1 MTLKES
7 LMTIKDFRIDRCKKH
22 NLCDI
27 LMIVLIGYLTGC
39 KDMEEIHFSAEVSEE
54 MLRKYLELPNGIP
67 STDTI
72 LRVLAGIDGKE
83 LEKVL
88 ADYARETFGSRIPEK
103 EVIAIDGKTIRR
115 SEYRNHNDESKSH
128 KAAHVVSAF
137 ASSMEICFGQVK
149 TEEKS
154 NEITA
159 IPELLE
165 LLELKGLIVT
175 IDAMGCQKKI
185 AEKIVEKKA
194 DYLFSLKGNQ
204 EKLHEDVKDFFN
216 HELDEKYCERYRIQ
230 KLSCAVEKDHG
241 RIEKRDYYLCTNL
254 KWLAEKDEWKNLC
267 GIGMARSSRLTKD
280 GESTELRYF
289 ITSLTDVNLAA
300 KAMRAH
306 WSIENNLHWVLDTV
320 FDEDYCRVRKDN
332 SAQNLNIIRKLVM
345 NLLKGLDLPVATKKK
360 NLTIGNKQTLCLKN
374 EKCLLYALQ
383 NL

>member
-39 KDMEEIHFSAEVSEE
+39 KDIEEIHF
-54 MLRKYLELPNGIP
+54 K
-67 STDTI
+67 
-72 LRVLAGIDGKE
+72 
-83 LEKVL
+83 
-88 ADYARETFGSRIPEK
+88 
-103 EVIAIDGKTIRR
+103 
-115 SEYRNHNDESKSH
+115 
-128 KAAHVVSAF
+128 
-137 ASSMEICFGQVK
+137 C
-149 TEEKS
+149 
-154 NEITA
+154 
-159 IPELLE
+159 
-165 LLELKGLIVT
+165 
-175 IDAMGCQKKI
+175 
-185 AEKIVEKKA
+185 
-194 DYLFSLKGNQ
+194 
-204 EKLHEDVKDFFN
+204 
-216 HELDEKYCERYRIQ
+216 
-230 KLSCAVEKDHG
+230 
-241 RIEKRDYYLCTNL
+241 
-254 KWLAEKDEWKNLC
+254 
-267 GIGMARSSRLTKD
+267 RLTKD

-345 NLLKGLDLPVATKKK
+345 NLLKELDLPVATKKK
-360 NLTIGNKQTLCLKN
+360 NLPIGNKQTLCLKN

>member
-115 SEYRNHNDESKSH
+115 SEYNNHNDESKSH

-165 LLELKGLIVT
+165 LL
-175 IDAMGCQKKI
+175 
-185 AEKIVEKKA
+185 
-194 DYLFSLKGNQ
+194 
-204 EKLHEDVKDFFN
+204 
-216 HELDEKYCERYRIQ
+216 
-230 KLSCAVEKDHG
+230 
-241 RIEKRDYYLCTNL
+241 
-254 KWLAEKDEWKNLC
+254 
-267 GIGMARSSRLTKD
+267 
-280 GESTELRYF
+280 
-289 ITSLTDVNLAA
+289 
-300 KAMRAH
+300 
-306 WSIENNLHWVLDTV
+306 
-320 FDEDYCRVRKDN
+320 DN
-332 SAQNLNIIRKLVM
+332 M
-345 NLLKGLDLPVATKKK
+345 
-360 NLTIGNKQTLCLKN
+360 
-374 EKCLLYALQ
+374 
-383 NL
+383 

>member
-1 MTLKES
+1 MSDDL
-7 LMTIKDFRIDRCKKH
+7 F
-22 NLCDI
+22 
-27 LMIVLIGYLTGC
+27 
-39 KDMEEIHFSAEVSEE
+39 
-54 MLRKYLELPNGIP
+54 
-67 STDTI
+67 
-72 LRVLAGIDGKE
+72 
-83 LEKVL
+83 
-88 ADYARETFGSRIPEK
+88 
-103 EVIAIDGKTIRR
+103 
-115 SEYRNHNDESKSH
+115 
-128 KAAHVVSAF
+128 
-137 ASSMEICFGQVK
+137 
-149 TEEKS
+149 
-154 NEITA
+154 
-159 IPELLE
+159 
-165 LLELKGLIVT
+165 
-175 IDAMGCQKKI
+175 
-185 AEKIVEKKA
+185 EKKA

-216 HELDEKYCERYRIQ
+216 HELDEKYCERYKIQ

-254 KWLAEKDEWKNLC
+254 KWLTKKDEWKNLC
-267 GIGMARSSRLTKD
+267 GIGMVRSNRLTKD

-360 NLTIGNKQTLCLKN
+360 NLTKGNKQTLCSKN

>member
-39 KDMEEIHFSAEVSEE
+39 KDLM
-54 MLRKYLELPNGIP
+54 K
-67 STDTI
+67 
-72 LRVLAGIDGKE
+72 
-83 LEKVL
+83 
-88 ADYARETFGSRIPEK
+88 
-103 EVIAIDGKTIRR
+103 
-115 SEYRNHNDESKSH
+115 
-128 KAAHVVSAF
+128 
-137 ASSMEICFGQVK
+137 ICFGQVK

-204 EKLHEDVKDFFN
+204 EKIHEDVKDFFN
-216 HELDEKYCERYRIQ
+216 HELDEKYCERYKIQ

-241 RIEKRDYYLCTNL
+241 HIEKRDYYLCTNL
-254 KWLAEKDEWKNLC
+254 KWL
-267 GIGMARSSRLTKD
+267 
-280 GESTELRYF
+280 
-289 ITSLTDVNLAA
+289 V
-300 KAMRAH
+300 
-306 WSIENNLHWVLDTV
+306 
-320 FDEDYCRVRKDN
+320 
-332 SAQNLNIIRKLVM
+332 
-345 NLLKGLDLPVATKKK
+345 
-360 NLTIGNKQTLCLKN
+360 
-374 EKCLLYALQ
+374 
-383 NL
+383 

>member
-7 LMTIKDFRIDRCKKH
+7 LMNIKDFRIDRCKKH

-39 KDMEEIHFSAEVSEE
+39 KNIEEIHFSAEVWEE

-83 LEKVL
+83 LERVL
-88 ADYARETFGSRIPEK
+88 ASYARQTFGPLIPEK

-115 SEYRNHNDESKSH
+115 SGYTNHNDQSKSH

-159 IPELLE
+159 IPELLD
-165 LLELKGLIVT
+165 LLEIKGLVVT

-185 AEKIVEKKA
+185 AEKIVGKKA

-204 EKLHEDVKDFFN
+204 GKIHEDVKDFFS
-216 HELDEKYCERYRIQ
+216 HELDDKYCERYKIQ
-230 KLSCAVEKDHG
+230 GVSCQVEKGHG
-241 RIEKRDYYLCTNL
+241 RIEKREYYLCTNL
-254 KWLAEKDEWKNLC
+254 KWLEDRDEWRNL
-267 GIGMARSSRLTKD
+267 GAIGMVKSSRMTKD

-289 ITSLTDVNLAA
+289 ITSLKDAGLAA
-300 KAMRAH
+300 KAMRCH
-306 WSIENNLHWVLDTV
+306 WSIENKLHWVLDTV
-320 FDEDYCRVRKDN
+320 FEEDYCRVRKDN
-332 SAQNLNIIRKLVM
+332 SAQNLNIIRKLVI
-345 NLLKGLDLPVATKKK
+345 NLLRGIDLPISTRKK
-360 NLTIGNKQTLCLKN
+360 NLTIGNKQTLCSQN
-374 EKCLLYALQ
+374 QKCLLYALQ

>member
-1 MTLKES
+1 MN
-7 LMTIKDFRIDRCKKH
+7 IKDFRIDRCKKH

-39 KDMEEIHFSAEVSEE
+39 KNIEEIHFSAEVCEDT
-54 MLRKYLELPNGIP
+54 LRKYLELPNGIP
-67 STDTI
+67 SADTI

-88 ADYARETFGSRIPEK
+88 AVYARGTFGSLIPEK
-103 EVIAIDGKTIRR
+103 EVMAIDGKTIQR
-115 SEYRNHNDESKSH
+115 SGYTNHNDASKSH

-165 LLELKGLIVT
+165 LLEIKGLIVT

-204 EKLHEDVKDFFN
+204 GKIHEDVKEFFS
-216 HELDEKYCERYRIQ
+216 HELDEKYCGRYRIQ
-230 KLSCAVEKDHG
+230 GLSCGVEKDHG
-241 RIEKRDYYLCTNL
+241 RIEKREYYLCTNL
-254 KWLAEKDEWKNLC
+254 KWLEEKDEWKNL
-267 GIGMARSSRLTKD
+267 GAIGMVRSQRLTKD
-280 GESTELRYF
+280 GETTELRYF
-289 ITSLTDVNLAA
+289 ITSLKDVKLAA
-300 KAMRAH
+300 KAMRSH

-345 NLLKGLDLPVATKKK
+345 NLLKGMELPITTKKK
-360 NLTIGNKQTLCLKN
+360 NLTIGNKQALCSKS

-383 NL
+383 QL